1 MLSETSYDTILFS
14 IFELGVMVLNFI
26 IVFLLSF
33 FLISGCTSTSVTSS
47 EANKQSFAHLHQI
60 PSPVSS
66 TIPKPLQFRPILSKP
81 STLSSTKKLFSIS
94 ASNIPVDKLLFKL
107 AVNANRQLDLSSL
120 VHGKVTVFV
129 KNRPLDVIVRQVAE
143 QVGARYQI
151 TPQTIKVYPD
161 TPYWQTYKIDYVNLE
176 KTTKSDILLNMS
188 VGGSGGASSSSSTSG
203 SSGSQSTVT
212 VTTHHDFWRSLLGNL
227 KILLGQNSHT
237 SSQSGEQTK
246 TSSTGSTASN
256 GSTQAASK
264 VLINR
269 ESGVVSVYANQ
280 KQQSMVKRFLDEVSN
295 RVNKQVLIEAT
306 VVEVEL
312 SDRYQAGIDW
322 SALGSSGSNTYGV
335 AQNLVGGNLSSNSA
349 FSINLANVASNF
361 TFNLGLK
368 MLQKFGNTKVLS
380 SPKIMAINNQMALL
394 KVVDNQVYFTLD
406 AETTTAGQTGSST
419 TTFTSTVHTVP
430 VGFMMSVTPFVADDN
445 SISLDVRP
453 TLSRIIRYVKD
464 PNPSLAQNNIESLIP
479 VIQEREM
486 SSVLRL
492 QDRQTAIIGGLIQNL
507 KNKDDTQVPLL
518 GSIPWVGELFKSRDD
533 SKTKSELVIFIRP
546 VIIKNP
552 DVNLGDLKSLRQF
565 LPKPT
570 PEGLVVR

>member
-1 MLSETSYDTILFS
+1 MLSEISYDKILFS
-14 IFELGVMVLNFI
+14 FFELGEMVLNFI

-33 FLISGCTSTSVTSS
+33 FLISGCTSTSATSRQ
-47 EANKQSFAHLHQI
+47 ANKQNFAHLHQI

-81 STLSSTKKLFSIS
+81 SGLNFTQKLFSLS
-94 ASNIPVDKLLFKL
+94 AANIPVDKLLFKL

-120 VHGKVTVFV
+120 VKGRVTVFV
-129 KNRPLDVIVRQVAE
+129 KNRPLDVIVRQIAE

-151 TPQTIKVYPD
+151 TPQVIKVYPD
-161 TPYWQTYKIDYVNLE
+161 TPYWKTYKIGYVNLE

-188 VGGSGGASSSSSTSG
+188 VGGSGGSGGTSSSF
-203 SSGSQSTVT
+203 SGSQSTVT
-212 VTTHHDFWRSLLGNL
+212 ITTHHDFWRSLLGNL
-227 KILLGQNSHT
+227 KILLGQNSRA

-246 TSSTGSTASN
+246 TASTGSTASN
-256 GSTQAASK
+256 SSTQAGSK

-269 ESGVVSVYANQ
+269 ESGVVSVFANQ

-295 RVNKQVLIEAT
+295 RANKQVLIEAT

-406 AETTTAGQTGSST
+406 AQTTTAGQTGSST

-430 VGFMMSVTPFVADDN
+430 VGFMMSVTPFVADDD

-533 SKTKSELVIFIRP
+533 SKSKSELVIFIRP

-552 DVNLGDLKSLRQF
+552 DVNLGDLKSLRHF

-570 PEGLVVR
+570 PEGLDLQ